1 VTDQSVEAR
10 LQSLRDYIAK
20 LQKSLSSG
28 QRLIMGLEH
37 GIMSAAAALIAY
49 LPAKALGLQQS
60 FWGAV
65 TAIAVVQTE
74 FGATRTSARD
84 QFTGAA
90 TGGLIGVAIVSVI
103 GQEIISYTAAVI
115 VSITACW
122 MLNVT
127 SAARLSGVT
136 ATIIMLVPHADS
148 VQSMMVA
155 RVSEVAWGVSVAV
168 GVVWLASNLGLA
180 NKS

>member
-1 VTDQSVEAR
+1 MEGR
-10 LQSLRDYIAK
+10 LRNLRAYIAN

-37 GIMSAAAALIAY
+37 GTMSAAAALIAY
-49 LPAKALGLQQS
+49 MPAKALGLQQS

-90 TGGLIGVAIVSVI
+90 IGGMIGAAIVSVI
-103 GQEIISYTAAVI
+103 GQEIISYTVAVI

-122 MLNVT
+122 MLKVT

-148 VQSMMVA
+148 AQSMMMA

-168 GVVWLASNLGLA
+168 GVVWLADKLRLMTRS
-180 NKS
+180 

>member
-10 LQSLRDYIAK
+10 VLSLRDYIAN

-49 LPAKALGLQQS
+49 LPGKALELQQS
-60 FWGAV
+60 FWGAI

-90 TGGLIGVAIVSVI
+90 IGGLIGVAVVSVI

-136 ATIIMLVPHADS
+136 ATIVMLVPHADS
-148 VQSMMVA
+148 AQSMMVA
-155 RVSEVAWGVSVAV
+155 RVSEVAWGVLVAV
-168 GVVWLASNLGLA
+168 GVVWLANKLRLM